1 MHTQTPSR
9 HVRSPVTAFYVL
21 RSRQYEPVAKVGIV
35 RTPYDD
41 LPTVLR
47 RVRAR
52 VRAAV
57 PGHRPL
63 RLRDLPPTDVW
74 VTFSTMPRLL
84 REVETFVAMRLGS
97 SRHDPLGLRRREFI
111 DPRHVPI
118 VHVLVDM
125 WRRQVPGHLSATL
138 HSGDGGSTYGL
149 PGASNQLAVSFRD
162 MGLASIDWPGQP
174 QPLEQPAQQL
184 LSLLVPPPRRFSQLL
199 QALEA
204 CSASVL
210 VE

>member
-9 HVRSPVTAFYVL
+9 HINTPVTAFYVL
-21 RSRQYEPVAKVGIV
+21 RSSHGEPVAKVGIV
-35 RTPYDD
+35 RTPYHD

-52 VRAAV
+52 VRAAI
-57 PGHRPL
+57 PGGRPL
-63 RLRDLPPTDVW
+63 RLRDLPPTDLW
-74 VTFSTMPRLL
+74 VTFSTIPRLL

-97 SRHDPLGLRRREFI
+97 SRHDPLGLRREFI

-125 WRRQVPGHLSATL
+125 WRLQVPGHLSATL
-138 HSGDGGSTYGL
+138 YSNDAGSTYVL

-162 MGLASIDWPGQP
+162 LNLAAIDWPGAP
-174 QPLEQPAQQL
+174 QPFEQPARQL
-184 LSLLVPPPRRFSQLL
+184 LSLLVPPPRRLSQLL
-199 QALEA
+199 QALETNP
-204 CSASVL
+204 ASIS